1 MKIAVKYPLR
11 SYSTQDLRAWIAI
24 FRPHF
29 NEKVVAT
36 YCIQTSKRSPF
47 TTTINETSIITSNV
61 RQKIVV
67 FSLLFLFSNLN

>member
-29 NEKVVAT
+29 NEKVVA
-36 YCIQTSKRSPF
+36 
-47 TTTINETSIITSNV
+47 NV
-61 RQKIVV
+61 FRHQDAHE
-67 FSLLFLFSNLN
+67 FLTALTEQCVNLKNF